1 MNKDIIRYF
10 LTSKEKKENVRE
22 KVIFLKDKLFKQI
35 YKIDDK
41 SQNNLVEKCIKENKI
56 QDKEKSNVSFNI
68 SNKDNTHNIFKL
80 ESIDNTIIINE
91 MKNLN
96 LLNVMKSFFCFKGK
110 KMKLINLSNDIVQK
124 DICVEKI
131 LKRLYSLENNFNL
144 LLEKNN
150 NKPNLSG
157 DLSGIKKIITE
168 IENQKNNPG

>member
-1 MNKDIIRYF
+1 MDKDIIRYI

-35 YKIDDK
+35 YEIDDK
-41 SQNNLVEKCIKENKI
+41 SQNNLVEKSIKENKI

-68 SNKDNTHNIFKL
+68 SNKDNTNNAFKV

-110 KMKLINLSNDIVQK
+110 KMKLINLSNDIVKK

-131 LKRLYSLENNFNL
+131 LKRIYSLENNFYL
-144 LLEKNN
+144 LFEKNN
-150 NKPNLSG
+150 NKL
-157 DLSGIKKIITE
+157 DLRDDLG
-168 IENQKNNPG
+168 

>member
-1 MNKDIIRYF
+1 MNKDIIRYI

-68 SNKDNTHNIFKL
+68 SNKDNTDNVFKV
-80 ESIDNTIIINE
+80 ESIGNTIIINE

-96 LLNVMKSFFCFKGK
+96 L
-110 KMKLINLSNDIVQK
+110 
-124 DICVEKI
+124 
-131 LKRLYSLENNFNL
+131 
-144 LLEKNN
+144 
-150 NKPNLSG
+150 
-157 DLSGIKKIITE
+157 
-168 IENQKNNPG
+168 